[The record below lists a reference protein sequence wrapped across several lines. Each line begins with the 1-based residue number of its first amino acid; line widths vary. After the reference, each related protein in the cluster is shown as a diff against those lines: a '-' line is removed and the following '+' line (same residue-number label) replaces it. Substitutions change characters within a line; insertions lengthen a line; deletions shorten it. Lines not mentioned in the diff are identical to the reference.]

1 MSDNKGEN
9 AGGIDLSS
17 LQNADFSTLMS
28 SVMKNVDME
37 KFKSMLSSLNMNNE
51 NMSKLM
57 EAVSAPAAAGESP
70 KLDMNQLN
78 SLASNVLKNMDVDK
92 LQSVVSNVAGGNANT
107 LNGIINSLMS
117 NVKGTATPVENTAA
131 NTAATNTASPNTS
144 NLAGMLNSL
153 LSGGNKQSSD
163 GKAPAASTQNMQ
175 NFLSKF
181 KPPVDLASAPIAI
194 VGGNHN
200 DLKSQFE
207 TLLGTMNV
215 DPATKEKISDT
226 LDSIISKP
234 MVSIDAL
241 KNGLGGINLQQLT
254 PMLSNIMESLKS
266 QNKQD

>member
-1 MSDNKGEN
+1 MSDNKEEN

-51 NMSKLM
+51 NMNKLM
-57 EAVSAPAAAGESP
+57 EAVSAPAAGGENP

-78 SLASNVLKNMDVDK
+78 SLASNVLKNMDVNK
-92 LQSVVSNVAGGNANT
+92 LQSVVSNVAGDNANT

-117 NVKGTATPVENTAA
+117 NVKETATPVENTAA
-131 NTAATNTASPNTS
+131 TNTAAPNTS
-144 NLAGMLNSL
+144 NLAGMLSSL
-153 LSGGNKQSSD
+153 FSGGNKQSSD
-163 GKAPAASTQNMQ
+163 GGAPAASTQNMQ

-181 KPPVDLASAPIAI
+181 KPPVDLASAPVAI
-194 VGGNHN
+194 VGGSNN

-207 TLLGTMNV
+207 TLLGTMNM

-226 LDSIISKP
+226 LDSMISKP
-234 MVSIDAL
+234 MVSIDTL